1 MKSKRMLCDNQQQI
15 CQKKTTDYQFHGI
28 NSKLDDIL
36 LTQMIA
42 RRQFL
47 QNSLGLVAI
56 TGLPLYQILE
66 APSPIAI
73 TLEERYARIQK
84 AQTLLQQNGMSALIM
99 DAGTSMQYFTGLSW
113 YPSERSM
120 LVILPAKGDITYICP
135 YFEEDRLL
143 ELIKVGKQIR
153 TWHEDENPFQLCI
166 KTIQDLGFRQGKIG
180 IEEQARFFIVN
191 GLRKAGPTFEF
202 VSGDP
207 ISVACRLIKSPT
219 EIALMQKANDITTLA
234 IQAGIAALTEGCNPR
249 QISQKIAQKH
259 TELDAQHGFASV
271 TFGVA
276 TSFPHGSSRP
286 QVLKKGDVVMMDC
299 GCQVD
304 GYESDITRTV
314 VFGEPSVR
322 QVAIWELEKKAQ
334 QAGFEAAVLGAPC
347 ENVDLAA
354 RGLLTKAGFGPEYKL
369 PGLPHRTG
377 HGIGMDGHE
386 WGNMVKGNKLPL
398 QVGMCFSIEPTIA
411 IPGEFGV
418 RLEDCVYMTEQ
429 GPKWF
434 SMPSPS
440 IRIPFV

>member
-1 MKSKRMLCDNQQQI
+1 VIIIS
-15 CQKKTTDYQFHGI
+15 FF
-28 NSKLDDIL
+28 
-36 LTQMIA
+36 LTQYSEHPLLSFRQIFCKLPQTYFTMIQ
-42 RRQFL
+42 RRDFIKSSIGISAL
-47 QNSLGLVAI
+47 MSNASLYTKA
-56 TGLPLYQILE
+56 PFE
-66 APSPIAI
+66 ASPITI
-73 TLEERYARIQK
+73 EERLERISK
-84 AQTLLQQNGMSALIM
+84 AQELLQKNKMVALIL

-120 LVILPAKGDITYICP
+120 LVIIPAKGEITYICP

-143 ELIKVGKQIR
+143 ELIKVGKQVR

-166 KTIQDLGFRQGKIG
+166 KTIQDFGFQSGQIG
-180 IEEQARFFIVN
+180 IEEQTRFFISN
-191 GLRKAGPTFEF
+191 GLQKAGKQFHL

-207 ISVACRLIKSPT
+207 VSVTCRLIKSPA

-234 IQAGIAALTEGCNPR
+234 IQAGIAALVEGCNPR

-259 TELDAQHGFASV
+259 TELGAQHGFASV

-276 TSFPHGSSRP
+276 TSFPHGSSRK
-286 QVLKKGDVVMMDC
+286 QILQKGDVVMLDC

-314 VFGEPSVR
+314 IFGEPS
-322 QVAIWELEKKAQ
+322 QKQIDIWNLEKRAQ

-347 ENVDLAA
+347 ENVDFAA
-354 RGLLTKAGFGPEYKL
+354 RNVLVKAGFGPEYKL

-418 RLEDCVYMTEQ
+418 RLEDCVYMTST

-434 SMPSPS
+434 SQPSPS
-440 IRIPFV
+440 IVQAF

>member
-1 MKSKRMLCDNQQQI
+1 MIIIS
-15 CQKKTTDYQFHGI
+15 FF
-28 NSKLDDIL
+28 
-36 LTQMIA
+36 LTQYSEHPLLSFRQIFCKLPQTYFTMIQ
-42 RRQFL
+42 RRDFIKSSIGISAL
-47 QNSLGLVAI
+47 MSNASLYTKAPV
-56 TGLPLYQILE
+56 E
-66 APSPIAI
+66 ASPISV
-73 TLEERYARIQK
+73 EERLQRISK
-84 AQTLLQQNGMSALIM
+84 AQELLQKNNMVALIL

-120 LVILPAKGDITYICP
+120 LVIIPAKGEITYICP

-143 ELIKVGKQIR
+143 ELIKVGKQVR

-166 KTIQDLGFRQGKIG
+166 KTIQDFGFQSGQIG
-180 IEEQARFFIVN
+180 IEEQTRFFISN
-191 GLRKAGPTFEF
+191 GLQKAGKQFHL

-207 ISVACRLIKSPT
+207 VSVTCRLIKSPA

-259 TELDAQHGFASV
+259 TELGAQHGFASV

-276 TSFPHGSSRP
+276 TSFPHGSSRK
-286 QVLKKGDVVMMDC
+286 QILQKGDVVMLDC

-314 VFGEPSVR
+314 IFGEPS
-322 QVAIWELEKKAQ
+322 QKQIDIWNLEKRAQ

-347 ENVDLAA
+347 ENVDFAA
-354 RGLLTKAGFGPEYKL
+354 RNVLVKAGFGPEYKL

-418 RLEDCVYMTEQ
+418 RLEDCVYMTST

-434 SMPSPS
+434 SQPSPS
-440 IRIPFV
+440 IIQAF

>member
-1 MKSKRMLCDNQQQI
+1 MIQRRDFIKSSI
-15 CQKKTTDYQFHGI
+15 GI
-28 NSKLDDIL
+28 SALMGNANLY
-36 LTQMIA
+36 TQTP
-42 RRQFL
+42 
-47 QNSLGLVAI
+47 S
-56 TGLPLYQILE
+56 E
-66 APSPIAI
+66 ASPISN
-73 TLEERYARIQK
+73 EERMQRIGK
-84 AQTLLQQNGMSALIM
+84 AQELLQKNNMVALIL
-99 DAGTSMQYFTGLSW
+99 DAGTTMQYFTGLSW

-120 LVILPAKGDITYICP
+120 LVIIPAKGELTYICP

-143 ELIKVGKQIR
+143 ELIKIGKQVR
-153 TWHEDENPFQLCI
+153 TWHEDENPFELCI
-166 KTIQDLGFRQGKIG
+166 KTIKDFGFASGQIG
-180 IEEQARFFIVN
+180 IEEQTRFFISN
-191 GLRKAGPTFEF
+191 GLQKAGHQFQL

-207 ISVACRLIKSPT
+207 VSVTCRLIKSPA

-234 IQAGIAALTEGCNPR
+234 IQAGIAALTEGCTPR

-259 TELDAQHGFASV
+259 SELGAQHGFASV

-276 TSFPHGSSRP
+276 TSFPHGSSRK
-286 QVLKKGDVVMMDC
+286 QILQKGDVVMLDC

-314 VFGEPSVR
+314 VFGEPT
-322 QVAIWELEKKAQ
+322 QKQIDIWNLEKRAQ

-354 RGLLTKAGFGPEYKL
+354 RGLLVKAGFGPAYKL

-418 RLEDCVYMTEQ
+418 RLEDCVYMTEH
-429 GPKWF
+429 GPTWF
-434 SMPSPS
+434 SQPSPS
-440 IRIPFV
+440 ISQPFT

>member
-1 MKSKRMLCDNQQQI
+1 MIIIS
-15 CQKKTTDYQFHGI
+15 FF
-28 NSKLDDIL
+28 
-36 LTQMIA
+36 LTQYSEHPLLSFRQIFCKLPQTYFTMIQ
-42 RRQFL
+42 RRDFIKSSIGISAL
-47 QNSLGLVAI
+47 MSNASLYTKA
-56 TGLPLYQILE
+56 PFE
-66 APSPIAI
+66 ASPITI
-73 TLEERYARIQK
+73 EERLERISK
-84 AQTLLQQNGMSALIM
+84 AQELLQKNKMVALIL

-120 LVILPAKGDITYICP
+120 LVIIPAKGEITYICP

-143 ELIKVGKQIR
+143 ELIKVGKQVR

-166 KTIQDLGFRQGKIG
+166 KTIQDFGFQSGQIG
-180 IEEQARFFIVN
+180 IEEQTRFFISN
-191 GLRKAGPTFEF
+191 GLQKAGKQFHL

-207 ISVACRLIKSPT
+207 VSVTCRLIKSPA

-234 IQAGIAALTEGCNPR
+234 IQAGIAALVEGCNPR

-259 TELDAQHGFASV
+259 TELGAQHGFASV

-276 TSFPHGSSRP
+276 TSFPHGSSRK
-286 QVLKKGDVVMMDC
+286 QILQKGDVVMLDC

-314 VFGEPSVR
+314 IFGEPS
-322 QVAIWELEKKAQ
+322 QKQIDIWNLEKRAQ

-347 ENVDLAA
+347 ENVDFAA
-354 RGLLTKAGFGPEYKL
+354 RNVLVKAGFGPEYKL

-418 RLEDCVYMTEQ
+418 RLEDCVYMTEN

-434 SMPSPS
+434 SQPSPS
-440 IRIPFV
+440 ILQAF

>member
-1 MKSKRMLCDNQQQI
+1 MIIIS
-15 CQKKTTDYQFHGI
+15 FF
-28 NSKLDDIL
+28 
-36 LTQMIA
+36 LTQYSEHPLLSFRQIFCKLPQTYFTMIQ
-42 RRQFL
+42 RRDFIKSSIGISAL
-47 QNSLGLVAI
+47 MSNASLYTKA
-56 TGLPLYQILE
+56 PFE
-66 APSPIAI
+66 ASPITI
-73 TLEERYARIQK
+73 EERLERISK
-84 AQTLLQQNGMSALIM
+84 AQELLQKNKMVALIL

-120 LVILPAKGDITYICP
+120 LVIIPAKGEITYICP

-143 ELIKVGKQIR
+143 ELIKVGKQVR

-166 KTIQDLGFRQGKIG
+166 KTIQDFGFQSGQIG
-180 IEEQARFFIVN
+180 IEEQTRFFISN
-191 GLRKAGPTFEF
+191 GLQKAGKQFHL

-207 ISVACRLIKSPT
+207 VSVTCRLIKSPA

-259 TELDAQHGFASV
+259 TELGAQHGFASV

-276 TSFPHGSSRP
+276 TSFPHGSSRK
-286 QVLKKGDVVMMDC
+286 QILQKGDVVMLDC
-299 GCQVD
+299 GCQVE

-314 VFGEPSVR
+314 IFGEPS
-322 QVAIWELEKKAQ
+322 QKQIDIWNLEKRAQ

-354 RGLLTKAGFGPEYKL
+354 RNVLVKAGFGPEYKL

-418 RLEDCVYMTEQ
+418 RLEDCVYMTST

-434 SMPSPS
+434 SQPSPS
-440 IRIPFV
+440 IIQAF

>member
-1 MKSKRMLCDNQQQI
+1 M
-15 CQKKTTDYQFHGI
+15 
-28 NSKLDDIL
+28 
-36 LTQMIA
+36 A
-42 RRQFL
+42 
-47 QNSLGLVAI
+47 
-56 TGLPLYQILE
+56 
-66 APSPIAI
+66 
-73 TLEERYARIQK
+73 
-84 AQTLLQQNGMSALIM
+84 ALIM

-180 IEEQARFFIVN
+180 IEEQARFFIVD
-191 GLRKAGPTFEF
+191 GLRKAGPSFEF

-219 EIALMQKANDITTLA
+219 EIALMQKANDITTIA
-234 IQAGIAALTEGCNPR
+234 IQAGIAALTEDCNPP

-259 TELDAQHGFASV
+259 AELGAQHGFASI

-286 QVLKKGDVVMMDC
+286 QVLKKGDTVMLDC

-314 VFGEPSVR
+314 VFGEPSPR
-322 QVAIWELEKKAQ
+322 QIAIWEIEKKAQ
-334 QAGFEAAVLGAPC
+334 KAGFDAAKLGAPC

-434 SMPSPS
+434 SQPSPS
-440 IRIPFV
+440 IIKPFV

>member
-1 MKSKRMLCDNQQQI
+1 MIQRRDFIKSSI
-15 CQKKTTDYQFHGI
+15 GI
-28 NSKLDDIL
+28 SALMGNANLY
-36 LTQMIA
+36 TQ
-42 RRQFL
+42 
-47 QNSLGLVAI
+47 
-56 TGLPLYQILE
+56 
-66 APSPIAI
+66 APSEASPISN
-73 TLEERYARIQK
+73 EERMQRIGK
-84 AQTLLQQNGMSALIM
+84 AQELLQKNNMVALIL
-99 DAGTSMQYFTGLSW
+99 DAGTTMQYFTGLSW

-120 LVILPAKGDITYICP
+120 LVIIPAKGELTYICP

-143 ELIKVGKQIR
+143 ELIKIGKQVR
-153 TWHEDENPFQLCI
+153 TWHEDENPFELCI
-166 KTIQDLGFRQGKIG
+166 KTIKDFGFGSGQIG
-180 IEEQARFFIVN
+180 IEEQTRFFISN
-191 GLRKAGPTFEF
+191 GLQKAGQQFQL

-207 ISVACRLIKSPT
+207 VSVTCRLIKSPA

-234 IQAGIAALTEGCNPR
+234 IQAGIAALTEGCTPR

-259 TELDAQHGFASV
+259 TELGAQHGFASV

-276 TSFPHGSSRP
+276 TSFPHGSSRK
-286 QVLKKGDVVMMDC
+286 QILQKGDVVMLDC

-314 VFGEPSVR
+314 VFGEPT
-322 QVAIWELEKKAQ
+322 QKQIDIWNLEKRAQ

-354 RGLLTKAGFGPEYKL
+354 RGLLVKAGFGPEYKL

-434 SMPSPS
+434 SQPSPS
-440 IRIPFV
+440 ISQAFT

>member
-1 MKSKRMLCDNQQQI
+1 MIQRRDFIKSSI
-15 CQKKTTDYQFHGI
+15 GI
-28 NSKLDDIL
+28 SALMGNANLY
-36 LTQMIA
+36 TQTP
-42 RRQFL
+42 
-47 QNSLGLVAI
+47 S
-56 TGLPLYQILE
+56 E
-66 APSPIAI
+66 ASPISN
-73 TLEERYARIQK
+73 EERMQRIGK
-84 AQTLLQQNGMSALIM
+84 AQELLQKNNMVALIL
-99 DAGTSMQYFTGLSW
+99 DAGTTMQYFTGLSW

-120 LVILPAKGDITYICP
+120 LVIIPAKGELTYICP

-143 ELIKVGKQIR
+143 ELIKIGKQVR
-153 TWHEDENPFQLCI
+153 TWHENENPFELCI
-166 KTIQDLGFRQGKIG
+166 KTIKDFGFASGQIG
-180 IEEQARFFIVN
+180 IEEQTRFFISN
-191 GLRKAGPTFEF
+191 GLQKAGQQFQL

-207 ISVACRLIKSPT
+207 VSVTCRLIKSPA

-234 IQAGIAALTEGCNPR
+234 IQAGIAALTEGCTPR

-259 TELDAQHGFASV
+259 SELGAQHGFASV

-276 TSFPHGSSRP
+276 TSFPHGSSRK
-286 QVLKKGDVVMMDC
+286 QILQKGDVVMLDC

-314 VFGEPSVR
+314 VFGEPT
-322 QVAIWELEKKAQ
+322 QKQIDIWNLEKLAQ

-354 RGLLTKAGFGPEYKL
+354 RGLLVKAGFGPAYKL

-418 RLEDCVYMTEQ
+418 RLEDCVYMTEH
-429 GPKWF
+429 GPTWF
-434 SMPSPS
+434 SQPSPS
-440 IRIPFV
+440 ISQPFT

>member
-1 MKSKRMLCDNQQQI
+1 MIQRRDFIKSTI
-15 CQKKTTDYQFHGI
+15 GI
-28 NSKLDDIL
+28 SALMSNANLY
-36 LTQMIA
+36 TQ
-42 RRQFL
+42 
-47 QNSLGLVAI
+47 
-56 TGLPLYQILE
+56 
-66 APSPIAI
+66 APSEAAPISN
-73 TLEERYARIQK
+73 EERMQRIGK
-84 AQTLLQQNGMSALIM
+84 AQELLQKNNMVALIL
-99 DAGTSMQYFTGLSW
+99 DAGTTMQYFTGLSW

-120 LVILPAKGDITYICP
+120 LVIIPAKGELTYICP

-143 ELIKVGKQIR
+143 ELIKIGKQVR
-153 TWHEDENPFQLCI
+153 TWHEDENPFELCI
-166 KTIQDLGFRQGKIG
+166 KTIKDFGFASGQIG
-180 IEEQARFFIVN
+180 IEEQTRFFISN
-191 GLRKAGPTFEF
+191 GLQKAGQQFQL
-202 VSGDP
+202 VSGD
-207 ISVACRLIKSPT
+207 SVSVTCRLIKSPA

-234 IQAGIAALTEGCNPR
+234 IQAGIAALTEGCTPR

-259 TELDAQHGFASV
+259 TELGAQHGFASV

-276 TSFPHGSSRP
+276 TSFPHGSSRK
-286 QVLKKGDVVMMDC
+286 QILQKGDVVMLDC

-314 VFGEPSVR
+314 VFGEPT
-322 QVAIWELEKKAQ
+322 QKQIDIWNLEKRAQ

-354 RGLLTKAGFGPEYKL
+354 RGLLIKAGFGPEYKL

-418 RLEDCVYMTEQ
+418 RLEDCVYMTST

-434 SMPSPS
+434 SQPSPS
-440 IRIPFV
+440 ISLPFI

>member
-1 MKSKRMLCDNQQQI
+1 MIQRRDFIKSTI
-15 CQKKTTDYQFHGI
+15 GI
-28 NSKLDDIL
+28 SALMSNANLY
-36 LTQMIA
+36 TQ
-42 RRQFL
+42 
-47 QNSLGLVAI
+47 
-56 TGLPLYQILE
+56 
-66 APSPIAI
+66 APSEASPISN
-73 TLEERYARIQK
+73 EERMQRIGK
-84 AQTLLQQNGMSALIM
+84 AQELLQKNNMVALIL
-99 DAGTSMQYFTGLSW
+99 DAGTTMQYFTGLSW

-120 LVILPAKGDITYICP
+120 LVIIPAKGELTYICP

-143 ELIKVGKQIR
+143 ELIKIGKQVR
-153 TWHEDENPFQLCI
+153 TWHEDENPFELCI
-166 KTIQDLGFRQGKIG
+166 KTIKDFGFASGQIG
-180 IEEQARFFIVN
+180 IEEQTRFFISN
-191 GLRKAGPTFEF
+191 GLQKVGKEF
-202 VSGDP
+202 QWVSGD
-207 ISVACRLIKSPT
+207 SVSVTCRLIKSPA

-234 IQAGIAALTEGCNPR
+234 IQAGIAALTEGCTPR

-259 TELDAQHGFASV
+259 TELGAQHGFASV

-276 TSFPHGSSRP
+276 TSFPHGSSRK
-286 QVLKKGDVVMMDC
+286 QILQKGDVVMLDC

-314 VFGEPSVR
+314 VFGKPT
-322 QVAIWELEKKAQ
+322 QKQIDIWNLEKRAQ

-354 RGLLTKAGFGPEYKL
+354 RGLLIKAGFGPEYKL

-418 RLEDCVYMTEQ
+418 RLEDCVYMTST

-434 SMPSPS
+434 SQPSPS
-440 IRIPFV
+440 ISLPFI

>member
-1 MKSKRMLCDNQQQI
+1 MIQRRDFIKSSI
-15 CQKKTTDYQFHGI
+15 GI
-28 NSKLDDIL
+28 SALMGNANLY
-36 LTQMIA
+36 TQ
-42 RRQFL
+42 
-47 QNSLGLVAI
+47 
-56 TGLPLYQILE
+56 
-66 APSPIAI
+66 APSEASPISN
-73 TLEERYARIQK
+73 EERMQRIGK
-84 AQTLLQQNGMSALIM
+84 AQELLQKNNMVALIL
-99 DAGTSMQYFTGLSW
+99 DAGTTMQYFTGLSW

-120 LVILPAKGDITYICP
+120 LVIIPAKGELTYICP

-143 ELIKVGKQIR
+143 ELIKIGKQVR
-153 TWHEDENPFQLCI
+153 TWHEDENPFELCI
-166 KTIQDLGFRQGKIG
+166 KTIKDFGFGSGQIG
-180 IEEQARFFIVN
+180 IEEQTRFFISN
-191 GLRKAGPTFEF
+191 GLQKAGQQFQL

-207 ISVACRLIKSPT
+207 VSVTCRLIKSPA

-259 TELDAQHGFASV
+259 SELGAQHGFASV

-276 TSFPHGSSRP
+276 TSFPHGSSRK
-286 QVLKKGDVVMMDC
+286 QILQKGDVVMLDC

-314 VFGEPSVR
+314 VFGEPT
-322 QVAIWELEKKAQ
+322 QKKIDIWNLEKRAQ

-354 RGLLTKAGFGPEYKL
+354 RGILVKAGFGPEYKL

-418 RLEDCVYMTEQ
+418 RLEDCVYMTEH

-434 SMPSPS
+434 SQPSPS
-440 IRIPFV
+440 ISQAFT

>member
-1 MKSKRMLCDNQQQI
+1 MIQRRDFIKSSI
-15 CQKKTTDYQFHGI
+15 GI
-28 NSKLDDIL
+28 SALMSN
-36 LTQMIA
+36 A
-42 RRQFL
+42 
-47 QNSLGLVAI
+47 SLYTKA
-56 TGLPLYQILE
+56 PFE
-66 APSPIAI
+66 ASPITI
-73 TLEERYARIQK
+73 EERLERISK
-84 AQTLLQQNGMSALIM
+84 AQELLQKNKMVALIL

-120 LVILPAKGDITYICP
+120 LVIIPAKGEITYICP

-143 ELIKVGKQIR
+143 ELIKVGKQVR

-166 KTIQDLGFRQGKIG
+166 KTIQDFGFQSGQIG
-180 IEEQARFFIVN
+180 IEEQTRFFISN
-191 GLRKAGPTFEF
+191 GLQKAGKQFHL

-207 ISVACRLIKSPT
+207 VSVTCRLIKSPA

-259 TELDAQHGFASV
+259 TELGAQHGFASV

-276 TSFPHGSSRP
+276 TSFPHGSSRK
-286 QVLKKGDVVMMDC
+286 QILQKGDVVMLDC

-314 VFGEPSVR
+314 IFGEPS
-322 QVAIWELEKKAQ
+322 QKQIDIWNLEKRAQ

-347 ENVDLAA
+347 ENVDFAA
-354 RGLLTKAGFGPEYKL
+354 RNVLVKAGFGPEYKL

-418 RLEDCVYMTEQ
+418 RLEDCVYMTST

-434 SMPSPS
+434 SQPSPS
-440 IRIPFV
+440 IIQAF

>member
-1 MKSKRMLCDNQQQI
+1 MIQRRDFIKSSI
-15 CQKKTTDYQFHGI
+15 GI
-28 NSKLDDIL
+28 SALMGNANLY
-36 LTQMIA
+36 TQ
-42 RRQFL
+42 
-47 QNSLGLVAI
+47 
-56 TGLPLYQILE
+56 
-66 APSPIAI
+66 APSETSPISN
-73 TLEERYARIQK
+73 EERIQRIGK
-84 AQTLLQQNGMSALIM
+84 AQELLQKNNMVALIL
-99 DAGTSMQYFTGLSW
+99 DAGTTMQYFTGLSW

-120 LVILPAKGDITYICP
+120 LVIIPAKGELTYICP

-143 ELIKVGKQIR
+143 ELIKIGKQVR
-153 TWHEDENPFQLCI
+153 TWHEDENPFELCI
-166 KTIQDLGFRQGKIG
+166 KTIKDFGFASGQIG
-180 IEEQARFFIVN
+180 IEEQTRFFISN
-191 GLRKAGPTFEF
+191 GLQKAGQQFQL

-207 ISVACRLIKSPT
+207 VSVTCRLIKSPA
-219 EIALMQKANDITTLA
+219 EIALMLKANDITTLA
-234 IQAGIAALTEGCNPR
+234 IQAGIAALTEGCTPR

-259 TELDAQHGFASV
+259 SELGAQHGFASV

-276 TSFPHGSSRP
+276 TSFPHGSSRK
-286 QVLKKGDVVMMDC
+286 QILQKGDMVMLDC

-314 VFGEPSVR
+314 VFGEPT
-322 QVAIWELEKKAQ
+322 QKQIDIWNLEKRAQ

-354 RGLLTKAGFGPEYKL
+354 RGLLVKAGFGPEYKL

-418 RLEDCVYMTEQ
+418 RLEDCVYMTEH

-434 SMPSPS
+434 SQPSPS
-440 IRIPFV
+440 IMQAF

>member
-1 MKSKRMLCDNQQQI
+1 MIQRRDFIKSTI
-15 CQKKTTDYQFHGI
+15 GI
-28 NSKLDDIL
+28 SALMSNANLY
-36 LTQMIA
+36 TQ
-42 RRQFL
+42 
-47 QNSLGLVAI
+47 
-56 TGLPLYQILE
+56 
-66 APSPIAI
+66 APSEASPISH
-73 TLEERYARIQK
+73 EERMQRISK
-84 AQTLLQQNGMSALIM
+84 AQELLQKNNMVALIL
-99 DAGTSMQYFTGLSW
+99 DAGTTMHYFTGLSW

-120 LVILPAKGDITYICP
+120 LVIIPAKGQLTYICP

-143 ELIKVGKQIR
+143 ELIKIGKQVR
-153 TWHEDENPFQLCI
+153 TWHEDENPFELCI
-166 KTIQDLGFRQGKIG
+166 KTIQDFGYTSGQIG
-180 IEEQARFFIVN
+180 IEEQTRFFISN
-191 GLRKAGPTFEF
+191 GLQKADKQFQM

-207 ISVACRLIKSPT
+207 VSVTCRLIKSPA

-259 TELDAQHGFASV
+259 TELGAQHGFAAV

-276 TSFPHGSSRP
+276 TSFPHGSSRK
-286 QVLKKGDVVMMDC
+286 QILQKGDVVMLDC

-314 VFGEPSVR
+314 VFGEPT
-322 QVAIWELEKKAQ
+322 QKQIDIWNLEKRAQ
-334 QAGFEAAVLGAPC
+334 QAGFHAAVLGAPC

-354 RGLLTKAGFGPEYKL
+354 RGILVKAGFGPEYKL

-418 RLEDCVYMTEQ
+418 RLEDCVYMTEN

-434 SMPSPS
+434 SQPSPS
-440 IRIPFV
+440 ITQAF